1 MVRENSDSTPPP
13 PSINHFDKVQMRD
26 SSSHNSNFQPNNNNN
41 ISHTKSILNNFLN
54 SINGMGEDA
63 QKLYDENLQELRKKP
78 EDIVIE
84 IAREEK
90 IVEISDYAKRWSL
103 IHTAN
108 ELKDRTSLPLLKNI
122 VLTPIPPEKS
132 KDPHSFSTVAE
143 ETILRTTAVD
153 GVGYLAEQGD
163 KEALKSLFEFISIPS
178 ISIRRAAVHGIMST
192 SKDKKVREKLKE
204 LLPNEQHFLLD
215 LKPIDV
221 RDVPQIKNPKQ
232 YLKVSLKGSAD
243 KPKQPKLQQSHTS
256 TRDTKKDRKSGPKLG
271 RDE

>member
-1 MVRENSDSTPPP
+1 MVREKMQSNPPP
-13 PSINHFDKVQMRD
+13 PSIDHFDKVQMRD
-26 SSSHNSNFQPNNNNN
+26 SSSLNSSYQLNNNNN
-41 ISHTKSILNNFLN
+41 ISHTKSILDNFLN
-54 SINGMGEDA
+54 SINALGEDA
-63 QKLYDENLQELRKKP
+63 QKIYDENLQELRKKP

-103 IHTAN
+103 IYTAT
-108 ELKDRTSLPLLKNI
+108 ELKDRASLPLLKNI

-153 GVGYLAEQGD
+153 GVRSLAEQGD
-163 KEALKSLFEFISIPS
+163 KEALKSLFEFVSIPS
-178 ISIRRAAVHGIMST
+178 ISIRRAAVQAILST
-192 SKDKKVREKLKE
+192 SKGKEVREKLKE

-232 YLKVSLKGSAD
+232 HLKASLKGSTD
-243 KPKQPKLQQSHTS
+243 KPKQPKLQSNTS
-256 TRDTKKDRKSGPKLG
+256 TRDTKKDRKSGPNLG